1 MRRLVLFL
9 TSLVV
14 AALLVPPAAS
24 ALIQVDRGIAGARLG
39 NTKAQVRVALGNPA
53 RVVNGN
59 NEFGNFTQFRYA
71 GRIVV
76 TFQSGNRVTAVTTT
90 GRGDRTV
97 RNVGVGSTLNAV
109 MTRVPQLANCIP
121 IPGGRLCQTGAGLPG
136 ERLTAFFLRSGRVVR
151 VTVGFVID

>member
-1 MRRLVLFL
+1 MRRFVLFL

-14 AALLVPPAAS
+14 AALLVPPAAG

-53 RVVNGN
+53 RIVNGN

-71 GRIVV
+71 GKIVV

-109 MTRVPQLANCIP
+109 MTRVPQ
-121 IPGGRLCQTGAGLPG
+121 PGGRLCQTGAGIPG

-151 VTVGFVID
+151 VTVGIVID